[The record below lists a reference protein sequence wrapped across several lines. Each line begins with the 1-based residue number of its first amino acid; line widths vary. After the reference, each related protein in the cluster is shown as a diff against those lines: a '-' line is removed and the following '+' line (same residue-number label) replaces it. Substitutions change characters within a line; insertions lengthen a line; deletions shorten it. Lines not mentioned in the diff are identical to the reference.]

1 MRSAAQACRGNFRK
15 LHGTA
20 DFPLAP
26 RRAPSYRP
34 HTRRRRRA
42 SRTSRWGHSSVGR
55 ALEWHSRGQGF
66 DSPWLHQTSFV
77 IIFHVVTGCLSHMGF
92 LPVGAIWFYFFF
104 LYWWSGEL
112 PARHRGAYPTI
123 VGDPNESVSRDSH
136 LRESPHT
143 VILQSQVILFPLGQC
158 SFRLLTL
165 ILDPEY
171 SLTRQTMSTGN
182 LGYCRSPLQSITH
195 SIKHLAIIGRL
206 TT

>member
-66 DSPWLHQTSFV
+66 DSPWLHQTSFL
-77 IIFHVVTGCLSHMGF
+77 IIFHVVRGCLSHMCF
-92 LPVGAIWFYFFF
+92 PPVGAIWFYFFF
-104 LYWWSGEL
+104 ILVVSSLTRTPQGWPGYFRGGPYDL
-112 PARHRGAYPTI
+112 PRITKRGTP
-123 VGDPNESVSRDSH
+123 PK
-136 LRESPHT
+136 ESPHLHNSRM
-143 VILQSQVILFPLGQC
+143 V
-158 SFRLLTL
+158 
-165 ILDPEY
+165 
-171 SLTRQTMSTGN
+171 
-182 LGYCRSPLQSITH
+182 
-195 SIKHLAIIGRL
+195 K
-206 TT
+206 